1 MEKVKIGEQI
11 RLLRR
16 KNDVT
21 QDQLAGY
28 LGVTPQAVSRWESG
42 VCYPDMGYLPAIAD
56 FFSVSMD
63 ELLCYAD
70 RRTEGRVR
78 DCISQVDALL
88 EKDRIQDAL
97 EMLRE
102 AMAEVPSSCALRLET
117 AEVLSQ
123 YAEMVAEKT
132 AGNDSARETARA
144 AIGAALGEAV
154 SLCRRILEDC
164 NEDNLR
170 DRTKRTLCDIYAHQL
185 DDGVQ
190 AMEIAEQFHDMAFCR
205 EIIKATV
212 LTGEVAFRQAQEN
225 LILFA
230 DNIWWHLYNLACVP
244 DISGNR
250 YTLDERL
257 TLLRTGVEVFRLVF
271 GDQPLFYADR
281 LANSCRQMALLYM
294 EKGDPDAALEQIE
307 RMADYAVAYDE
318 RPAESVYTATLIN
331 RVAYVRADDD
341 TARHT
346 NPAVGKCARM
356 LPHLTGSRAFAT
368 LQQQPRFRDA
378 VARMADCAAHSA
390 VLDGTQYRNPKTT
403 NKEA

>member
-1 MEKVKIGEQI
+1 MEKIRIGEQI

-21 QDQLAGY
+21 QDRLAAH

-70 RRTEGRVR
+70 RRAERRVQ
-78 DCISQVDALL
+78 DCIAQVESLL
-88 EKDRIQDAL
+88 EKERVQDAL
-97 EMLRE
+97 KLLRE
-102 AMAEVPSSCALRLET
+102 AMAEVPSSCALRLEA
-117 AEVLSQ
+117 AEVLSL
-123 YAEMVAEKT
+123 YAEAVTEKT
-132 AGNDSARETARA
+132 AGNESAREAARSA
-144 AIGAALGEAV
+144 VGAALGEAV
-154 SLCRRILEDC
+154 SLCRHILEDC
-164 NEDNLR
+164 SDDLLR
-170 DRTKRTLCDIYAHQL
+170 DRTKRMLCDIYAHQL

-190 AMEIAEQFHDMAFCR
+190 ALEIAEQFHDMAYCR

-244 DISGNR
+244 DISGDR
-250 YTLDERL
+250 YTTDEKL
-257 TLLRTGVEVFRLVF
+257 ALLSAGVEIFHLIF

-294 EKGDPDAALEQIE
+294 KKGETDAALEQIE
-307 RMADYAVAYDE
+307 QMADYAIAYDR
-318 RPAESVYTATLIN
+318 RPAEAVYESVPVN
-331 RVAYVRADDD
+331 RVAYRRSEDEQL
-341 TARHT
+341 RHT
-346 NPAVGKCARM
+346 KAEPGKCARL
-356 LPHLTGSRAFAT
+356 LPHLTGSRVFAP
-368 LQQQPRFRDA
+368 LQNHPRFRA
-378 VARMADCAAHSA
+378 AAARMAECAAEMRKA
-390 VLDGTQYRNPKTT
+390 DDNR
-403 NKEA
+403 